1 LAGSSPPYPSAGA
14 TQTWTDDAVYVS
26 QSTSDETAWL
36 IGFVRVPQAA
46 NFTFI
51 LQTNGN
57 GALFLS
63 SNASPANI
71 VKIAD
76 VTNTQSNTELL
87 RSNTE

>member
-1 LAGSSPPYPSAGA
+1 
-14 TQTWTDDAVYVS
+14 VYVS
-26 QSTSDETAWL
+26 QSTSAETVWL

-51 LQTNGN
+51 LQTTGN

-63 SNASPANI
+63 SDDSPVNI

-76 VTNTQSNTELL
+76 VTNYQSSTELL
-87 RSNTE
+87 EGNTE